1 MIKRVCDKVETAPDL
16 MEEVTPV
23 LNKKQ
28 QLKKWRGTPDAVGLL
43 ALAQPSWCC
52 QLESESVDTNE
63 ILSSKHRKNLLKER

>member
-28 QLKKWRGTPDAVGLL
+28 QLKKWRGTPEAARAPGIGT
-43 ALAQPSWCC
+43 AQLVLPTG
-52 QLESESVDTNE
+52 E
-63 ILSSKHRKNLLKER
+63 